1 MSNKQ
6 ARRQARTTAANTPAP
21 KAPASAM
28 TSLSSPRIRTSTGL
42 MIGGGLLATLS
53 AFLPWVTFADGTDK
67 AGISTVPGIGT
78 VVLGLLVVAVA
89 VFILLRADHPKARD
103 AAWGGLVGA
112 MGVGAMGLTAVLTVD
127 TASGAA
133 VSLGVLPVIAGGMI
147 ATMGVRGLL
156 ERR

>member
-6 ARRQARTTAANTPAP
+6 ARRAAKTTATSST
-21 KAPASAM
+21 APAMA
-28 TSLSSPRIRTSTGL
+28 SLSSPRIRVSTGM
-42 MIGGGLLATLS
+42 MIGGGLLAAFS
-53 AFLPWVTFADGTDK
+53 ALLPWVTLADGTNLAGVTTV
-67 AGISTVPGIGT
+67 AGIGAL
-78 VVLGLLVVAVA
+78 VLGLVVAA
-89 VFILLRADHPKARD
+89 IGVFILLRADHPNARQ

-112 MGVGAMGLTAVLTVD
+112 MGLGAMGLTAVLTVD

-133 VSLGVLPVIAGGMI
+133 VALGVLPVIAGGMI